1 MANKKLTKY
10 LIASKSVS
18 CDGTRK
24 ETIKEKIYRKIK
36 KLFKK

>member
-1 MANKKLTKY
+1 MINKKLATY

-18 CDGTRK
+18 CDNTRK
-24 ETIKEKIYRKIK
+24 ESIKEKAYRKVK

>member
-10 LIASKSVS
+10 LIASKTVY

-36 KLFKK
+36 NLFKK